1 MLNTWILYKFYFFL
15 VRRTQNIL
23 PWKKRQ
29 RAKALPFKYTLAF
42 FFVSSAKE
50 AEMMTT
56 WDSVKGIGVDSIHLP
71 SPKDEV
77 FSPVKATKV
86 PVLGFQE
93 LSTQPIQIFKF
104 VSISLK
110 SREGTISTELYSNS
124 QWQRE

>member
-1 MLNTWILYKFYFFL
+1 M
-15 VRRTQNIL
+15 RRTQNIL
-23 PWKKRQ
+23 PRKKRQ
-29 RAKALPFKYTLAF
+29 RAKALPFKYTVAF

-56 WDSVKGIGVDSIHLP
+56 WDSVKGIGVDSIHLL

-77 FSPVKATKV
+77 VSPVKATKV

-93 LSTQPIQIFKF
+93 LSMQPIQIFKF

-124 QWQRE
+124 Q